1 MGLQTPLAQ
10 VRGLGSAKEG
20 TEHWWLQRLTGLAL
34 VPLTIWFVV
43 SIACLAGADHNNV
56 VEWLSSPMVA
66 VFVILFL
73 GVGFYH
79 LKIGVQVVIEDYIHS
94 HWIKAGSLI
103 TVTFFC
109 SVVGLASVL
118 AVLKLAVGG

>member
-1 MGLQTPLAQ
+1 MGLQTPLGQ

-20 TEHWWLQRLTGLAL
+20 TNHWWLQRLTGLAL
-34 VPLTIWFVV
+34 VPLTIWFVA
-43 SIACLAGADHNNV
+43 SIASLAGADHRDV
-56 VEWLSSPMVA
+56 VEWLSSPIVA

-94 HWIKAGSLI
+94 PWIKIGSGI
-103 TVTFFC
+103 TATFFC

>member
-43 SIACLAGADHNNV
+43 SIVCLAGADHNNV